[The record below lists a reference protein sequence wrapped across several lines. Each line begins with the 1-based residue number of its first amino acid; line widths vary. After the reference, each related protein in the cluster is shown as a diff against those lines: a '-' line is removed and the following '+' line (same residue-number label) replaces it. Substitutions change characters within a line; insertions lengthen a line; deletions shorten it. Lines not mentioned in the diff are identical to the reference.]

1 MKSFP
6 MFIKTTGRKVVIV
19 GGGEPAAQ
27 KLRLILKTDAKV
39 IVAAPVL
46 DPEIAELV
54 RLGRVEWYKN
64 QITADFFGTAAFAFI
79 ASGCPGFDASIHAI
93 AKSAGCAVNV
103 VDQPDL
109 CDLITPSILDRDP
122 VVVAIGTE
130 GTAPVLA
137 RQIKTKL
144 EEGLPQNLGGLAAL
158 GGRLRSAVAERVPR
172 SRRREFWRWVFT
184 DTPRRNWDRGRE
196 RVAAQIIKEAIA
208 TGGAPTQQTEGHIS
222 LVGAGPGAKDL
233 LTLRAVQRLQEADII
248 FYDRLVESEVLELA
262 RRDAERVFVGKVVGA
277 NAWPQDRINALIISE
292 ARKGRRVVRLKSGD
306 PGIFGRAGEELRAA
320 ELAGIECEV
329 VPGVTAACAA
339 SASIGMSLTE
349 RGVTNALVLGTGAVA
364 ETGDVSEVVS
374 YAKPGAS
381 LCIYMGC
388 RVAETLQAQLIQKG
402 MPHQSKV
409 HVVIDATRKTER
421 KLAVPLS
428 GLAETLKIEDIRG
441 QALLMLTWPLG
452 VTSEQSQSSN
462 LEQIKPKEAIPPE
475 PWYQTRQA
483 V

>member
-1 MKSFP
+1 M
-6 MFIKTTGRKVVIV
+6 
-19 GGGEPAAQ
+19 
-27 KLRLILKTDAKV
+27 
-39 IVAAPVL
+39 
-46 DPEIAELV
+46 
-54 RLGRVEWYKN
+54 
-64 QITADFFGTAAFAFI
+64 
-79 ASGCPGFDASIHAI
+79 
-93 AKSAGCAVNV
+93 
-103 VDQPDL
+103 
-109 CDLITPSILDRDP
+109 
-122 VVVAIGTE
+122 
-130 GTAPVLA
+130 
-137 RQIKTKL
+137 
-144 EEGLPQNLGGLAAL
+144 
-158 GGRLRSAVAERVPR
+158 
-172 SRRREFWRWVFT
+172 
-184 DTPRRNWDRGRE
+184 
-196 RVAAQIIKEAIA
+196 
-208 TGGAPTQQTEGHIS
+208 
-222 LVGAGPGAKDL
+222 
-233 LTLRAVQRLQEADII
+233 QRLQEADII

-402 MPHQSKV
+402 MPHQAKV
-409 HVVIDATRKTER
+409 HVVVDATRKTER

-462 LEQIKPKEAIPPE
+462 LEQIKPKGAIPPE